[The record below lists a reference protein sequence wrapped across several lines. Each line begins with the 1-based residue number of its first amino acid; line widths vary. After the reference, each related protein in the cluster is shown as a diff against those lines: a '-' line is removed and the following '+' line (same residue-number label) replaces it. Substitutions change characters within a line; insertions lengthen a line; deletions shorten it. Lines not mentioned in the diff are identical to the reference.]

1 MTEATK
7 TSAFQQAIEAVES
20 LSLEDRAMLLDILR
34 QRLRQQRRDRLLQEI
49 AEARAE
55 SDRGQVQY
63 GSVSEFLAELDN

>member
-1 MTEATK
+1 MTEVTK

-20 LSLEDRAMLLDILR
+20 LSLEDRAILLDILR

-55 SDRGQVQY
+55 YDRGQVQY